1 MPFPAIER
9 VIYKKNLLNEVVF
22 QARFPRFLP
31 IEAEPPSEFQ
41 KLVIGDYPIYE
52 QRNVIQ
58 IILGSGQENL
68 PPASEI
74 QGRMHAFLS
83 RDKVWTVILSGDI
96 ISLSTRVYIHWE
108 DCKVR
113 LQKALEAFFRIYR
126 LAFFTRLGLRYQDV
140 IRPQELGLEGKPWSS
155 TLSKTA
161 FRAFSAW
168 AR

>member
-41 KLVIGDYPIYE
+41 KLVIGDYLIYE

-96 ISLSTRVYIHWE
+96 IFPQL
-108 DCKVR
+108 K
-113 LQKALEAFFRIYR
+113 
-126 LAFFTRLGLRYQDV
+126 RYQL
-140 IRPQELGLEGKPWSS
+140 RGCFER
-155 TLSKTA
+155 LSHRKN
-161 FRAFSAW
+161 RW
-168 AR
+168 

>member
-41 KLVIGDYPIYE
+41 KLVIGDYLIYE

-68 PPASEI
+68 PPASENS
-74 QGRMHAFLS
+74 RSHACVS
-83 RDKVWTVILSGDI
+83 
-96 ISLSTRVYIHWE
+96 
-108 DCKVR
+108 
-113 LQKALEAFFRIYR
+113 
-126 LAFFTRLGLRYQDV
+126 FTGQSVDGH
-140 IRPQELGLEGKPWSS
+140 PQW
-155 TLSKTA
+155 
-161 FRAFSAW
+161 
-168 AR
+168 